1 MSVFLENSY
10 DIVFDGTDNVSRFDL
25 FIDSSADLSGLTHFD
40 NVKLAQGSKATDIST
55 GDIYRMNSAGSWI
68 LQPQSIFQNVYTK
81 AETDAII
88 QRVDSDIAQAE
99 TDISALH
106 AGLETVVNS
115 GGKNKMQTDS
125 GQSTPPTRWINVPIV
140 LQPGVYAV
148 YFGNLQSTDTD
159 SAVCQACFLDGATQ
173 VSNWLA
179 FNRGQDVVSIATISA
194 QTTTFRLYPSDS
206 YAHSENDTVTFSQ
219 AMICAKSLYDISPQ
233 YEPYCPTLYE
243 LYNLVKSYHP

>member
-1 MSVFLENSY
+1 MSVSLENSY
-10 DIVFDGTDNVSRFDL
+10 DIWYDGTENVSRFDL

-55 GDIYRMNSAGSWI
+55 GDVYRMTSAGSWI

-81 AETDAII
+81 AETDSII
-88 QRVDSDIAQAE
+88 QRVDLDIAQAE
-99 TDISALH
+99 SDISALH

-115 GGKNKMQTDS
+115 GGKNKLQTDS

-159 SAVCQACFLDGATQ
+159 SAICQACFLDGAAQ

-179 FNRGQDVVSIATISA
+179 FSRGQDVASIATITA

-219 AMICAKSLYDISPQ
+219 AMICDKSLYDISPQ

>member
-1 MSVFLENSY
+1 MSVSLENSY
-10 DIVFDGTDNVSRFDL
+10 DIWYDGTDNVSRFDL

-55 GDIYRMNSAGSWI
+55 GDVYRMTSAGSWI

-88 QRVDSDIAQAE
+88 QRVDLDIVQAE

-106 AGLETVVNS
+106 AGIETVVNS
-115 GGKNKMQTDS
+115 GGKNKLQTDS
-125 GQSTPPTRWINVPIV
+125 GQSKPPTRWINVPIV
-140 LQPGVYAV
+140 LQPGVYVV

-173 VSNWLA
+173 VSNWLS
-179 FNRGQDVVSIATISA
+179 FSRGQDVASIATITA
-194 QTTTFRLYPSDS
+194 QTMTFRLYASDS

-219 AMICAKSLYDISPQ
+219 AMICDKSLYDISPQ
-233 YEPYCPTLYE
+233 YEPYCPTLSE